1 MNTFSEKEKLKL
13 LSDIVEINSVNDN
26 EIEVATYLK
35 DLFEAHH
42 INAEIDVIEG
52 KRANL
57 IATIG
62 SGSPVV
68 AISVTWM
75 LYRKVI
81 KRWDY
86 PPFQMTEKDNRLY
99 GRGTSDMKSGLMALA
114 IAMIDVKETMHY
126 LMAR

>member
-1 MNTFSEKEKLKL
+1 M
-13 LSDIVEINSVNDN
+13 SDIVEINSVNDN

-62 SGSPVV
+62 GGSPVV
-68 AISVTWM
+68 AISGLWM

-81 KRWDY
+81 K
-86 PPFQMTEKDNRLY
+86 TI
-99 GRGTSDMKSGLMALA
+99 GTIHHFK
-114 IAMIDVKETMHY
+114 
-126 LMAR
+126 

>member
-1 MNTFSEKEKLKL
+1 M
-13 LSDIVEINSVNDN
+13 SDIVEINSVNDN

-62 SGSPVV
+62 VV
-68 AISVTWM
+68 VQLLQFQVTWM

-81 KRWDY
+81 K
-86 PPFQMTEKDNRLY
+86 TI
-99 GRGTSDMKSGLMALA
+99 GTIHHFK
-114 IAMIDVKETMHY
+114 
-126 LMAR
+126 